1 MATTLGNGVVDYNTA
16 AAEAKKKLVQNQ
28 LKINNDPGYVASEQ
42 QRALQV
48 IAQRQ
53 AQGLDTSGQQK
64 YLTQQLGYKAP
75 AANTAAASTPTA
87 ATTSS
92 PKSNAQQGSD
102 YMSQMAAIAQRQATP
117 FSYDPNSDPAYQ
129 AALTRAKA
137 NIADGTAQTEAE
149 LNRRGLLNSTI
160 TSDRSAEIGAQEMGN
175 VETTVLP
182 QLMQQAYQKYIDN
195 LNQQQQQFSNLG
207 TVANSYLG
215 EDQRAIDNTNTTAGL
230 TGNLPGGEQAQQLY
244 SQLLNLKQQA
254 EAKGITA
261 ADRSKLSNQAD
272 GIRAMLSTM
281 GVDISKLGA
290 NTNSVTAGQITPTIR
305 TLAGQNQDL
314 AAQNQTFNQATQ
326 TRQLDTADK
335 QYGEQFEYQKARD
348 AITDQQWK
356 KSFDEDYRRYGL
368 DYALQEQ
375 QNRIS
380 AQNAN
385 TSQASASSSITGNT
399 FNRYLDI
406 WKATGT
412 APSGLEAYGVEAGSP
427 WYEGAQSIEEGGL
440 TINQVVD
447 NIKSIYQEPIVKK
460 ELDTWGKMI
469 ETDTGKTK
477 ITSDPTQRKK
487 MFDNVV
493 DSGLGN
499 NETLQALNSLG
510 FTKAEIQ
517 KFYDEGIQS
526 SGE

>member
-75 AANTAAASTPTA
+75 AATTTAAPA
-87 ATTSS
+87 APAVAA
-92 PKSNAQQGSD
+92 PKTNAQQGSD
-102 YMSQMAAIAQRQATP
+102 YMAQMAAIANRQVTP
-117 FSYDPNSDPAYQ
+117 FSYDPETDPAYQ
-129 AALTRAKA
+129 AALKRASA
-137 NIADGTAQTEAE
+137 NIDAGTSQVQAE
-149 LNRRGLLNSTI
+149 MNRRNILNSSI
-160 TSDRSAEIGAQEMGN
+160 TTDRSAEIGALEKAN

-182 QLMQQAYQKYIDN
+182 QLMQQAYQKYADQ
-195 LNQQQQQFSNLG
+195 LAQEQQQFANLG
-207 TVANSYLG
+207 TVANSYLS

-244 SQLLNLKQQA
+244 SQLMSLKQQA

-335 QYGEQFEYQKARD
+335 QYGEQFAYTKARD
-348 AITDQQWK
+348 AISDKQWQAK
-356 KSFDEDYRRYGL
+356 FDEDVRQNGLSYGL
-368 DYALQEQ
+368 QQLSQ
-375 QNRIS
+375 QNDQAYRQ
-380 AQNAN
+380 AQLALSQDDNARAWATLDYDQSQPGSTK
-385 TSQASASSSITGNT
+385 TSSLTPNQVLESVKSLYSEPIYT
-399 FNRYLDI
+399 
-406 WKATGT
+406 TGT
-412 APSGLEAYGVEAGSP
+412 EYDANG
-427 WYEGAQSIEEGGL
+427 
-440 TINQVVD
+440 
-447 NIKSIYQEPIVKK
+447 
-460 ELDTWGKMI
+460 ELVQK
-469 ETDTGKTK
+469 DTGKTK
-477 ITSDPTQRKK
+477 ITTDSGKRKQ
-487 MFDNVV
+487 MFETVV
-493 DSGLGN
+493 DYGLSDS
-499 NETLQALNSLG
+499 ETNQILLSLG
-510 FTKAEIQ
+510 MTKKEIDSLIKQ
-517 KFYDEGIQS
+517 Y

>member
-75 AANTAAASTPTA
+75 AATTTAAPTPTA
-87 ATTSS
+87 AAA
-92 PKSNAQQGSD
+92 PKTNAQQGSD
-102 YMSQMAAIAQRQATP
+102 YMSQMAAIAQRQVTP

-182 QLMQQAYQKYIDN
+182 QLMQQAYQKYADQ
-195 LNQQQQQFSNLG
+195 LAQEQQQFANLG
-207 TVANSYLG
+207 TVANSYLS

-244 SQLLNLKQQA
+244 SQLMGLKQQA

-290 NTNSVTAGQITPTIR
+290 NTNSATAGQITPTIR
-305 TLAGQNQDL
+305 TLSGQNQDL
-314 AAQNQTFNQATQ
+314 AAQNQTFNQSTQ

-335 QYGEQFEYQKARD
+335 QYTEQFAYTKARD
-348 AITDQQWK
+348 AISDKRWQAE
-356 KSFDEDYRRYGL
+356 FDYNKEQGGL
-368 DYALQEQ
+368 DYALRRLAQADSTAYQQAQLALSQDDNSRAWATLDYEQ
-375 QNRIS
+375 
-380 AQNAN
+380 
-385 TSQASASSSITGNT
+385 SQPAAAKYTGMTASQ
-399 FNRYLDI
+399 L
-406 WKATGT
+406 
-412 APSGLEAYGVEAGSP
+412 L
-427 WYEGAQSIEEGGL
+427 
-440 TINQVVD
+440 D
-447 NIKSIYQEPIVKK
+447 NIKPLYQEPVYTVNK
-460 ELDTWGKMI
+460 LGKQ
-469 ETDTGKTK
+469 EDTGKTQLTK
-477 ITSDPTQRKK
+477 DPTKLTDL
-487 MFDNVV
+487 FETVV
-493 DSGLGN
+493 DAGLSDT
-499 NETLQALNSLG
+499 ETKQVLLSLG
-510 FTKAEIQ
+510 YTMKDIESRIKQ
-517 KFYDEGIQS
+517 Y
-526 SGE
+526 SGN

>member
-53 AQGLDTSGQQK
+53 AAGQDVSGQQK

-75 AANTAAASTPTA
+75 AATASAAPATPAPTA
-87 ATTSS
+87 
-92 PKSNAQQGSD
+92 PKTNAQQGSD
-102 YMSQMAAIAQRQATP
+102 YMAQMAAIAQRQVTP

-129 AALTRAKA
+129 AALTRAKS
-137 NIADGTAQTEAE
+137 NIEAGNAQNQAE
-149 LNRRGLLNSTI
+149 MNRRGILNSTI
-160 TSDRSAEIGAQEMGN
+160 TSDRGSEIAAQEMGN

-207 TVANSYLG
+207 TVANNYLS

-290 NTNSVTAGQITPTIR
+290 NTNYGTASQITPTIR

-314 AAQNQTFNQATQ
+314 AAQNQSFNQATQ
-326 TRQLDTADK
+326 TRQLNTADK
-335 QYGEQFEYQKARD
+335 QYAEQFAYTKARD
-348 AITDQQWK
+348 AISDKQWQTK
-356 KSFDEDYRRYGL
+356 FDEDVRQNGLSYGL
-368 DYALQEQ
+368 QQLSQ
-375 QNRIS
+375 QNDQAYKQ
-380 AQNAN
+380 AQLALSQDDNALAWATLDYN
-385 TSQASASSSITGNT
+385 QSKPDTSKYTGMTASQLLDNLKPLYSEPVYTVNNLTG
-399 FNRYLDI
+399 
-406 WKATGT
+406 K
-412 APSGLEAYGVEAGSP
+412 PE
-427 WYEGAQSIEEGGL
+427 
-440 TINQVVD
+440 
-447 NIKSIYQEPIVKK
+447 
-460 ELDTWGKMI
+460 
-469 ETDTGKTK
+469 DTGKTQLTK
-477 ITSDPTQRKK
+477 DPAKLTEL
-487 MFDNVV
+487 FETVV
-493 DSGLGN
+493 DAGLSDT
-499 NETLQALNSLG
+499 ETKQALLSLG
-510 FTKAEIQ
+510 YTMKDIESRIKQ
-517 KFYDEGIQS
+517 Y
-526 SGE
+526 SGN